1 MLVKKK
7 QDTYV
12 YQEDNQYFI
21 TLSDKTWDRII
32 YKVNN
37 IKIKKHFDLSS
48 YIIGAIIPISIN
60 IVCDYFDK
68 LKTVDYFPF
77 FICGV
82 LYIISKA
89 LERFCPFFSSD
100 NTKVNISHLEELKTI
115 LEQADIRKQNTTTQD
130 DNDIA

>member
-48 YIIGAIIPISIN
+48 YIIGASPWCWVRRNAQIS
-60 IVCDYFDK
+60 
-68 LKTVDYFPF
+68 LTSW
-77 FICGV
+77 
-82 LYIISKA
+82 L
-89 LERFCPFFSSD
+89 L
-100 NTKVNISHLEELKTI
+100 
-115 LEQADIRKQNTTTQD
+115 
-130 DNDIA
+130 